1 MCLTWY
7 RSVVPLWVSDADDSR
22 GHADDD
28 RVDVADSLAGD
39 GRADAAV
46 DAG

>member
-1 MCLTWY
+1 M
-7 RSVVPLWVSDADDSR
+7 PFWVSDADDPR
-22 GHADDD
+22 GHANDD
-28 RVDVADSLAGD
+28 RVGVADCVADYLAGD

>member
-1 MCLTWY
+1 M
-7 RSVVPLWVSDADDSR
+7 PLWVSDADDSR

-28 RVDVADSLAGD
+28 RVDVADCVADSLAGD